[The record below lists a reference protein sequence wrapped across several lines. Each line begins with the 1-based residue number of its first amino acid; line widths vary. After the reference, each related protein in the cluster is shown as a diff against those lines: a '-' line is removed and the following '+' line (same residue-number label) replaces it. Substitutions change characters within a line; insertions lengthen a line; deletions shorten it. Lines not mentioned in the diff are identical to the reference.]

1 MKRILILIAFLT
13 IADISARP
21 YETAQRF
28 DEGDVVSA
36 EVINDILDR
45 IELALKD
52 ISRSEMI
59 GTWEISAYLCSGSR
73 PDKAVTEQYGCVAI
87 SNHKTG
93 NTIQVVS
100 KQVADNINRLASRKG
115 YGVMSGMKYS

>member
-1 MKRILILIAFLT
+1 MERSKDENKLLSQILLYVRKIYYISNIKQTTYMNKCKCGIMIPEGRINLGYIT
-13 IADISARP
+13 C
-21 YETAQRF
+21 
-28 DEGDVVSA
+28 V
-36 EVINDILDR
+36 N
-45 IELALKD
+45 
-52 ISRSEMI
+52 
-59 GTWEISAYLCSGSR
+59 CST
-73 PDKAVTEQYGCVAI
+73 TEQYGCVAI